1 MDRQPSKNIYESEW
15 EEQDTPRGKW
25 TFLDLSG
32 DHLGLRIEKL
42 ESDDTSSIH
51 HYHTLEEEHVIALDG
66 DATLVLG
73 SEEHSL
79 KRGDHVW
86 FKAGDEAG
94 HHIVNRSLAPFTF
107 LVIGERKRGDVC
119 IYPDQGVATIKA
131 LNSGWKQFD
140 IEQRAKTLQ
149 EES

>member
-1 MDRQPSKNIYESEW
+1 MAKAKNIYESKWAEKS
-15 EEQDTPRGKW
+15 TPRGETWKY
-25 TFLDLSG
+25 LDISG
-32 DHLGLRIEKL
+32 EHLGLRL
-42 ESDDTSSIH
+42 EELAPGDTSSIH

-86 FKAGDEAG
+86 FKAGDEVG
-94 HHIVNRSLAPFTF
+94 HHIVNNSSAPFTF

-119 IYPDQGVATIKA
+119 FYPDQGVATIKA
-131 LNSGWKQFD
+131 LNSGWKQFN
-140 IEQRAKTLQ
+140 IEQRTKTLQ

>member
-1 MDRQPSKNIYESEW
+1 MAKAKNIYESKW
-15 EEQDTPRGKW
+15 EEKSKPQGGTW
-25 TFLDLSG
+25 NYLDISG
-32 DHLGLRIEKL
+32 EHLGLRL
-42 ESDDTSSIH
+42 EELAPGDTSSIH

-86 FKAGDEAG
+86 FKAGDEVG
-94 HHIVNRSLAPFTF
+94 HHIVNNSSAPFTF

-119 IYPDQGVATIKA
+119 FYPDQGVANNKA
-131 LNSGWKQFD
+131 LNSGRKQFN
-140 IEQRAKTLQ
+140 IEQRTKMLQ
-149 EES
+149 EEV

>member
-1 MDRQPSKNIYESEW
+1 MASVKNIYDSEW
-15 EEQDTPRGKW
+15 NEQDTPRGTW

-32 DHLGLRIEKL
+32 DHLGMRIETLKPG
-42 ESDDTSSIH
+42 DTSSIH
-51 HYHTLEEEHVIALDG
+51 HFHTQEEEHVIALEG

-73 SEEHSL
+73 SDEQPL

-86 FKAGDEAG
+86 FRAGDEVG
-94 HHIVNRSLAPFTF
+94 HHIANNSSAPFTF
-107 LVIGERKRGDVC
+107 LVLGERKRGDVC
-119 IYPDQGVATIKA
+119 FYPDQGVANIKA

-140 IEQRAKTLQ
+140 IEQRTKTLQ

>member
-1 MDRQPSKNIYESEW
+1 MAKAKNIYESKW
-15 EEQDTPRGKW
+15 EEKSTPRGETWKY
-25 TFLDLSG
+25 LDISG
-32 DHLGLRIEKL
+32 EHLGLRL
-42 ESDDTSSIH
+42 EELAPGDTSSIH

-86 FKAGDEAG
+86 FKAGDEVG
-94 HHIVNRSLAPFTF
+94 HHIVNNSSAPFTF

-119 IYPDQGVATIKA
+119 FYPDQGVATIKA
-131 LNSGWKQFD
+131 LNSGWKQFN
-140 IEQRAKTLQ
+140 IEQRTKTLQ